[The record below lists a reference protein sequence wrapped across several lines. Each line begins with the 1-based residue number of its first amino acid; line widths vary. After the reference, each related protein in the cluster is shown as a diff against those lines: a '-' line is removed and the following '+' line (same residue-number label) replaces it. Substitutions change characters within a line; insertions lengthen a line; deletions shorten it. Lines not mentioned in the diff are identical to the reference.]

1 MTANLKGSPTVT
13 SEFSQACHQL
23 LHLQRIGLDIP
34 HTQRRDSAQAAL
46 ATIISQECDVPAT

>member
-13 SEFSQACHQL
+13 SEFSQAYHQL
-23 LHLQRIGLDIP
+23 LHLQRTGLDIS

-46 ATIISQECDVPAT
+46 ATIVSHECDVPAT